1 MTLLSA
7 FDFTLAKILELQ
19 EKGISLKIE
28 KMKLNENLIKK
39 YNSNKHIP
47 FDNWISVIF
56 LIKTNANVLEIN
68 KMANYL
74 ALCGIRFDT
83 GGMNNNRYWELDWSF
98 EYKQGSEHWEWI
110 SARESVEE
118 IISKMNDNNLITFN
132 NN

>member
-19 EKGISLKIE
+19 EKGICLKIE
-28 KMKLNENLIKK
+28 KMKLSEKLIKK
-39 YNSNKHIP
+39 YNSNKYIP
-47 FDNWISVIF
+47 FDNWMSVIF
-56 LIKTNANVLEIN
+56 SIKADTDALKIHE
-68 KMANYL
+68 MANYL

-83 GGMNNNRYWELDWSF
+83 GGINGIRYWELDWSF

-118 IISKMNDNNLITFN
+118 IISKMSNNKNQIL
-132 NN
+132 